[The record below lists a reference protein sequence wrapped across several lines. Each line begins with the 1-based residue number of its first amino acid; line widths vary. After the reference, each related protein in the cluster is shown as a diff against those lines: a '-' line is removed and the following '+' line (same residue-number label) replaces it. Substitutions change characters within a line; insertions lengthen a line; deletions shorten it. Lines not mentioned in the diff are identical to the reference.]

1 MPTVVIGSALDIVE
15 RCGVPRFLF
24 VDFPL
29 GNPAGRPWD
38 AAMHRRI
45 VEHGLTLF
53 EAVTEPRTT
62 ILSPE
67 RWGEDAW
74 RPRFLEVTD
83 ENRAELARKG
93 EQLRID
99 RSTRVRR
106 PE

>member
-1 MPTVVIGSALDIVE
+1 MPTIVVGSALDIVE
-15 RCGVPRFLF
+15 RCAVPRFLF

-29 GNPAGRPWD
+29 GNPAGRPYD
-38 AAMHRRI
+38 TAMQRRI
-45 VEHGLTLF
+45 VEHALTVL
-53 EAVTEPRTT
+53 ESATGPQQTVV
-62 ILSPE
+62 SPE
-67 RWGEDAW
+67 RWGQDDW

-83 ENRAELARKG
+83 DNRAELARKG